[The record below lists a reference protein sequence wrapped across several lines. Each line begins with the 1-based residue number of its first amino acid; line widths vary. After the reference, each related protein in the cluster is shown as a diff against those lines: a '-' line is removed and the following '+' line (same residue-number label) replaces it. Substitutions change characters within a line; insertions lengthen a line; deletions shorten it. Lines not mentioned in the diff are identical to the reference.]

1 MLIIKGLE
9 LAKCGGS
16 LKSVKDCILQVTE
29 APTTQSIPNN
39 VTYVIWNV
47 IQYTWIIES
56 TYISMLCARSS
67 LFLCVFFFLP
77 TISK

>member
-1 MLIIKGLE
+1 MLSTFVEVLLSFTTIYTVNFTLFAGKNVSVLIIKGLE

-47 IQYTWIIES
+47 IQ
-56 TYISMLCARSS
+56 
-67 LFLCVFFFLP
+67 
-77 TISK
+77 